1 MGVIIAKVFQK
12 EKEPKASDF
21 IAPTSVQMQI
31 VKDTWEIPK
40 RNLTDTGEYI
50 LFRFLDDYPKNQDQ
64 FDAFKSVPLLSL
76 KVSFKNFCEIF
87 KSLPK
92 NLNCFPGYPGISN
105 PCRPHHGS
113 VPKRH

>member
-1 MGVIIAKVFQK
+1 MGVIIAKVFLK
-12 EKEPKASDF
+12 EKEPETPEF

-40 RNLTDTGEYI
+40 RNLTDTGEHI

-76 KVSFKNFCEIF
+76 KVLSNYFGEIF
-87 KSLPK
+87 KSLLK
-92 NLNCFPGYPGISN
+92 NVNCFSGYSGISYTR
-105 PCRPHHGS
+105 RPNHGS
-113 VPKRH
+113 LPKRD